1 MRIDETNELYHHGG
15 IYVHEIYHMDE
26 KKIVNE

>member
-1 MRIDETNELYHHGG
+1 MRIDETNELYDQGG

-26 KKIVNE
+26 KINCV